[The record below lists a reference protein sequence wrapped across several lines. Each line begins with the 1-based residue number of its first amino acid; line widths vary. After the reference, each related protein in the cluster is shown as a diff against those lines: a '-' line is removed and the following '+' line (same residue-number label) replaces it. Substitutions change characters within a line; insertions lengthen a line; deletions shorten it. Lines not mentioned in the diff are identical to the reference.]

1 MSVPASSGVIIRNAL
16 MGRTLMT
23 KGEYGGDELMLDNG
37 EVVAVTANSHE
48 LHIGCVAITW
58 KAWEAL
64 LRRVKQ
70 IESAR

>member
-1 MSVPASSGVIIRNAL
+1 MNSPLGDLDRHSI

-23 KGEYGGDELMLDNG
+23 KGEYGSGDELMLDNG
-37 EVVAVTANSHE
+37 EAVAVTANSHE
-48 LHIGCVAITW
+48 LHIGCVTITW